1 MNDFE
6 RERFEDR
13 ICGMSPEEQAVAVTM
28 IDTDVLWDELRKRE
42 TEARIFR
49 QRMEDFVYNG

>member
-1 MNDFE
+1 MIDYE

-13 ICGMSPEEQAVAVTM
+13 INGMSPEEQAVAVTL

-42 TEARIFR
+42 TEARCFR
-49 QRMEDFVYNG
+49 QKMEDFINKR